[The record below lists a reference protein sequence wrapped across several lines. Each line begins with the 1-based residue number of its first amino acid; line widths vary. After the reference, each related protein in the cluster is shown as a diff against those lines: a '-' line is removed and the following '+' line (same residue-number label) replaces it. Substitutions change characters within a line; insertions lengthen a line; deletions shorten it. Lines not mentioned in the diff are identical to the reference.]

1 MTSISKNQVNFY
13 SVGEADEHQR
23 LDNLLI
29 KILKGVPK
37 SDIYRIIRGGEVRV
51 NKKRAEVSDK
61 VQINDVIRIPPVRIS
76 EKLEKS
82 AAPKSNFPV
91 LFEDD
96 YFLIIN
102 KPDGVACHGGSG
114 ISFGVIE
121 QLRQTYPHYKFLEL
135 VHRLDKDTSGI
146 LIIAKKRQ
154 ALVAIQDMMKHN
166 QMQKFYYALSVG
178 KWVDNKRNIKVPL
191 FKYLTKDGERRVR
204 VQHDEASKYANTIF
218 TVVKSYGDFT
228 LVKAELKTGRTHQI
242 RVHLQHIDH
251 PIAGDDKY
259 GDFEL
264 NKQLFKAGLKR
275 MFLHACE
282 ISFKHPITEKPI
294 KINAALPD
302 DLQAF
307 LDGLL

>member
-37 SDIYRIIRGGEVRV
+37 SYIYRIIRGGEVRV

-61 VQINDVIRIPPVRIS
+61 VEINDVIRIPPVRIS

-121 QLRQTYPHYKFLEL
+121 QLRQTYLDYKFLEL

-154 ALVAIQDMMKHN
+154 ALVAIQDMIKHN

-259 GDFEL
+259 GNFEL

-275 MFLHACE
+275 MFLHACQ
-282 ISFKHPITEKPI
+282 ISFVHPITNKEI
-294 KINAALPD
+294 LIVADLPD
-302 DLQAF
+302 NLNNF
-307 LDGLL
+307 LDSL